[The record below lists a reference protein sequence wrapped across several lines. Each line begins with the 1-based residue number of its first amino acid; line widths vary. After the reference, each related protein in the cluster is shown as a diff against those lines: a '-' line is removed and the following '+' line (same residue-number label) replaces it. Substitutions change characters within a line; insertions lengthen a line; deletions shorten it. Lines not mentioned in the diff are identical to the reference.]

1 MPIFKVH
8 RIILT
13 GFSRSSGL
21 VLQKAEK
28 KNHLDGA
35 YDVCR
40 KKIRTQLRH
49 VNGKIVKLT
58 KQHKKLYACY
68 ISKRVASNNKQT
80 SHNLMLCFKIQ
91 CQQREKSQIGKE
103 KSRDHTII
111 ECIFNKNNKKYIGYR
126 HRNRVK

>member
-91 CQQREKSQIGKE
+91 CQQREKVRWAKRNLE
-103 KSRDHTII
+103 TILLLSVFLI
-111 ECIFNKNNKKYIGYR
+111 RKT
-126 HRNRVK
+126 RNI